1 MTPPTTFLADVLQS
15 LVDLLAHEYRGRFQP
30 TYDSTVQIIGARPFE
45 PAEEI
50 RNAFDHISRSLDC
63 ARQAEVASLSDL
75 PAGKTIATLRE
86 DALTNLEQARRHLV
100 LGRLF
105 CMIHQIVWQIDRMA
119 NDTSLRRAAQQG
131 VVQQMQKRADALEE
145 TFRNMVIPM
154 SLSNMRATIEEDTSQ
169 LELRV
174 EEIVNL
180 GNNFQ
185 LLYENARDVAE
196 GR

>member
-1 MTPPTTFLADVLQS
+1 
-15 LVDLLAHEYRGRFQP
+15 
-30 TYDSTVQIIGARPFE
+30 
-45 PAEEI
+45 
-50 RNAFDHISRSLDC
+50 
-63 ARQAEVASLSDL
+63 
-75 PAGKTIATLRE
+75 
-86 DALTNLEQARRHLV
+86 
-100 LGRLF
+100 
-105 CMIHQIVWQIDRMA
+105 
-119 NDTSLRRAAQQG
+119 
-131 VVQQMQKRADALEE
+131 MQKRADALEE